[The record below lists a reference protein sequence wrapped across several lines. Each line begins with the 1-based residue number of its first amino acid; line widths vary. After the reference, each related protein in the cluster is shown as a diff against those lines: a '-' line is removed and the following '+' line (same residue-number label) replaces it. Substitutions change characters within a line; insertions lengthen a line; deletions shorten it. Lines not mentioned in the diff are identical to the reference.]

1 MGKTSQTFDPDWVSP
16 PGDTIADVLTELNWS
31 QSELATH
38 LEVSLSAIEQL
49 IKGELI
55 IDNKL
60 ASNLAKVLGGT
71 KKFWLTRE
79 SQYRKKLSKRNK
91 KN

>member
-1 MGKTSQTFDPDWVSP
+1 
-16 PGDTIADVLTELNWS
+16 
-31 QSELATH
+31 
-38 LEVSLSAIEQL
+38 L

-55 IDNKL
+55 IDNEL
-60 ASNLAKVLGGT
+60 AAKLAKVLGGT